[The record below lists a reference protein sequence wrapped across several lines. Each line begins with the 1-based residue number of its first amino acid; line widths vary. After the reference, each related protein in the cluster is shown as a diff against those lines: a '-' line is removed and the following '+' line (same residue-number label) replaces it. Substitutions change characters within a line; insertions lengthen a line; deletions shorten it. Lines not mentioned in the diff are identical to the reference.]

1 VIIKVVYFCTF
12 HINKNVLLDV
22 VLFKFVKYRKKK
34 YLNVIHQGRC
44 CVNTLTVAPSQELS
58 KRMEPKVHII
68 IMTRYK
74 TT

>member
-1 VIIKVVYFCTF
+1 MWFYLNLSNIE
-12 HINKNVLLDV
+12 
-22 VLFKFVKYRKKK
+22 KKM

-68 IMTRYK
+68 IMTGYN
-74 TT
+74 TIN